1 MESAAETVTASS
13 LDRFGFTL
21 FMAVALHA
29 MVVLG
34 VGFDST
40 PSSQPV
46 RTLEITLSQYQSNK
60 IPDEADYIA
69 PTNQVGSGTEE
80 KKHLPAVRQ
89 YSEMQAAEPTEL
101 AAQQTAVETLQ
112 PEARRPEPAIR
123 ELAARPERSLEKSSA
138 GDKKVITTT
147 TLSPRSAAK
156 EQRHD
161 KASAP
166 PRSTGT
172 STSLLERSLEMASL
186 QAQIDAAE
194 EWLAKRPRVKRLT
207 SATTKAREDAAYLDS
222 WRRKIEMVGNL
233 NYPEEARRGQ
243 LYGQLRLLVAIMP
256 DGSVQEVSVLKSSG
270 YRVLDDAA
278 VRIVRLAA
286 PFQPFPQQM
295 QKTTDV
301 LEIIRTWRFEQHTR
315 VF

>member
-1 MESAAETVTASS
+1 MSSTADTAIVSS
-13 LDRFGFTL
+13 VDRFGFTL
-21 FMAVALHA
+21 FMAVAVHA

-34 VGFDST
+34 IGFDST

-69 PTNQVGSGTEE
+69 PTNQVGSGSEE
-80 KKHLPAVRQ
+80 QKHLPAVSQ
-89 YSEMQAAEPTEL
+89 HSELQAAEPAEL
-101 AAQQTAVETLQ
+101 AAQQTAVETPQ
-112 PEARRPEPAIR
+112 PEAKLPEPATR
-123 ELAARPERSLEKSSA
+123 ELSPRPERSPDRSSA
-138 GDKKVITTT
+138 GADKVITTT
-147 TLSPRSAAK
+147 ALAERKQADK
-156 EQRHD
+156 QQHD
-161 KASAP
+161 KAAAP
-166 PRSTGT
+166 ARSTGT
-172 STSLLERSLEMASL
+172 ATSLLARSLEMASL
-186 QAQIDAAE
+186 QAQIDATE

-207 SATTKAREDAAYLDS
+207 SATTRAREDAAYLDS

-256 DGSVQEVSVLKSSG
+256 DGSVKEISVLRSSG
-270 YRVLDDAA
+270 HRVLDDAA

-295 QKTTDV
+295 RKTTDV
-301 LEIIRTWRFEQHTR
+301 LEIIRTWKFEQHTR
-315 VF
+315 VY